1 MKEEKIKVEITGE
14 FIKLD
19 SLLKF
24 AGVTETGGVAKDVIQ
39 SGKVKYNGEVCYMRG
54 KKVYKGDLVS
64 IDEIGLT
71 IEVAGS

>member
-24 AGVTETGGVAKDVIQ
+24 AGVTETGGVAKDIIQ

-54 KKVYKGDLVS
+54 KKVYKGDIVS